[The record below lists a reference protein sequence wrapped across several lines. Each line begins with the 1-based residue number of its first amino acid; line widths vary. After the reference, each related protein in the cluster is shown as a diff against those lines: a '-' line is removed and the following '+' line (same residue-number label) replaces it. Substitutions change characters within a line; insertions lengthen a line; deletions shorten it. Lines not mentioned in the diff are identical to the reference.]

1 MKYLKLQIQLITYV
15 LLFCSALQAETNRLH
30 FSFPASFEPISGV
43 GFLMSSSGT
52 KTIYPIE
59 VASKEGIVVA
69 GFSVDKKDLP
79 ADAMASVA
87 VFSSEGQIEVS
98 KIQSTSR
105 ITLPKLPQCPAKQN
119 VQVEPQSQLGVLQSL
134 VSIRT
139 ARRDTARQKIDQL
152 LTPALLER
160 LIKLEK
166 GLGLTS
172 EPPLSSAL
180 PALALRDRLHHL
192 LQAVKN
198 YRSASKK

>member
-1 MKYLKLQIQLITYV
+1 MKFFTAPLYIIFYSLILSST
-15 LLFCSALQAETNRLH
+15 LQAESNKLH
-30 FSFPASFEPISGV
+30 FSFPASFDPISGV
-43 GFLMSSSGT
+43 GFLMSASGT

-59 VASKEGIVVA
+59 VASKDGVVVA

-79 ADAMASVA
+79 SDAMASVA

-98 KIQSTSR
+98 KIQSASR
-105 ITLPKLPQCPAKQN
+105 ITLPRLQQCPQKQA
-119 VQVEPQSQLGVLQSL
+119 VQIEPQSQLGVLQSL
-134 VSIRT
+134 VAIRT
-139 ARRDTARQKIDQL
+139 ARRDTARQKIDQM

-172 EPPLSSAL
+172 EPPLSSSL